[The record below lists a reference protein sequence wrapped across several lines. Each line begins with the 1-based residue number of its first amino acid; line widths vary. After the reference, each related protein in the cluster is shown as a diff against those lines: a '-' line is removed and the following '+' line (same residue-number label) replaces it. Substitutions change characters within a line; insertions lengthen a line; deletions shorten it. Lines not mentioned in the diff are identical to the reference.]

1 MVRMCTILWDV
12 HAKMSHLI
20 SPKKVNDTRGTENTR
35 TVCAQA
41 GVCSSGQLI
50 NIFRSIFEKHQS
62 TEQQYYVGGWEE
74 KKVEAGNNWSNYL
87 SE

>member
-1 MVRMCTILWDV
+1 MRCAYKKVPSYI
-12 HAKMSHLI
+12 
-20 SPKKVNDTRGTENTR
+20 PKKINATRGKENTR

-74 KKVEAGNNWSNYL
+74 KKVEAGNN
-87 SE
+87 